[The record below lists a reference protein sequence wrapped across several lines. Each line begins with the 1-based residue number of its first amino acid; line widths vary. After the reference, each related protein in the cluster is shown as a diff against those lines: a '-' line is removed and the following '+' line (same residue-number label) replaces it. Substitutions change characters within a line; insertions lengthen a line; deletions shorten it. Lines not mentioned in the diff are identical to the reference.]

1 VLSPPEVR
9 ELWAVLRRLRDGG
22 ATIVLV
28 THKLDEVMDLTDRIT
43 VMRQGQTVA
52 ELQTRE
58 TTAEGLAQAMVGRP
72 VDLRVQTADERP
84 ATAPLL
90 TVRGLHV
97 RGSTGSEAVHGID
110 FEVRAGEILGIA
122 GVEGNGQTE
131 LLEALA
137 GLRAATGSVRLGERE
152 LLGLSVRER
161 GDAGL
166 SHVPEDRH
174 RRGLVLDYPV
184 LDNLIL
190 GQQHRFA
197 RNGIL
202 DRAAQRAHAERLI
215 AQFDIRPTD
224 PMVAVRGLS
233 GGNQQKV
240 VMARELARPFQ
251 VLLAAQPTRG
261 VDVGAIEF
269 IHGQLRAARD
279 EGKGVLLVSAELREV
294 LTLADRVAVMYGGRL
309 VTVLPRSACNEEVL
323 GPWMTGA
330 RKATDQEA
338 A

>member
-1 VLSPPEVR
+1 V
-9 ELWAVLRRLRDGG
+9 
-22 ATIVLV
+22 
-28 THKLDEVMDLTDRIT
+28 
-43 VMRQGQTVA
+43 
-52 ELQTRE
+52 
-58 TTAEGLAQAMVGRP
+58 
-72 VDLRVQTADERP
+72 
-84 ATAPLL
+84 
-90 TVRGLHV
+90 
-97 RGSTGSEAVHGID
+97 
-110 FEVRAGEILGIA
+110 
-122 GVEGNGQTE
+122 
-131 LLEALA
+131 
-137 GLRAATGSVRLGERE
+137 
-152 LLGLSVRER
+152 
-161 GDAGL
+161 
-166 SHVPEDRH
+166 
-174 RRGLVLDYPV
+174 
-184 LDNLIL
+184 
-190 GQQHRFA
+190 
-197 RNGIL
+197 
-202 DRAAQRAHAERLI
+202 QRAHAERLI

-240 VMARELARPFQ
+240 VMARELVRPFQ